1 MFKLQETL
9 RKSQNRKYFNGKT
22 EDLSAYIPEGTDLHN
37 KCELLFNQRMYL
49 VLKGVALGDF
59 AGQPYEAASLDYCK
73 NLSQDLIYKKAKD
86 CTDDTILACAT
97 AVAIEERKQYA
108 KLYREYAKRF
118 ENPLGG
124 YGGRFTAWVYNNVES
139 YSCGNGSAMRVGPC
153 GCFDDARDVIAEA
166 YKSAACTHNHPEGI
180 KGAIVTAVSIWMAF
194 HDYTKEDIAKYADR
208 FYSDNFYSPMSSW
221 SVMRE
226 SKYVQ
231 GSPAVCQT
239 TVPMAVSCFVNTDCY
254 ENCVWEAI
262 RFGWDTDTQAA
273 IAGSIAAAYYQ
284 LFNIGSDAQWN
295 KIKDRDYFSEVR
307 KLIPE
312 ENLWN
317 NK

>member
-1 MFKLQETL
+1 M
-9 RKSQNRKYFNGKT
+9 
-22 EDLSAYIPEGTDLHN
+22 
-37 KCELLFNQRMYL
+37 
-49 VLKGVALGDF
+49 
-59 AGQPYEAASLDYCK
+59 
-73 NLSQDLIYKKAKD
+73 
-86 CTDDTILACAT
+86 
-97 AVAIEERKQYA
+97 
-108 KLYREYAKRF
+108 
-118 ENPLGG
+118 
-124 YGGRFTAWVYNNVES
+124 
-139 YSCGNGSAMRVGPC
+139 
-153 GCFDDARDVIAEA
+153 
-166 YKSAACTHNHPEGI
+166 
-180 KGAIVTAVSIWMAF
+180 TAVSIWMAF
-194 HDYTKEDIAKYADR
+194 HDYAKEDIAKYTDR

-231 GSPAVCQT
+231 GNPAVCQT
-239 TVPMAVSCFVNTDCY
+239 TVPMAVSCFINTDCY

-284 LFNIGSDAQWN
+284 LFNTESDAEWN
-295 KIKDRDYFSEVR
+295 KIKNRDYFSEVR

>member
-1 MFKLQETL
+1 M
-9 RKSQNRKYFNGKT
+9 RKSQNKKYFNGKI
-22 EDLSAYIPEGTDLHN
+22 EDLSSYIPEGADLHN
-37 KCELLFNQRMYL
+37 KCELSFDQRMYL

-73 NLSQDLIYKKAKD
+73 NLSQDMIYKKAKD

-139 YSCGNGSAMRVGPC
+139 YSCGNGSTMRVGPC

-180 KGAIVTAVSIWMAF
+180 KGAIVTAVCIWMAF
-194 HDYTKEDIAKYADR
+194 RDYTKEDIAKYADR
-208 FYSDNFYSPMSSW
+208 LYSGNFYSPMSSW
-221 SVMRE
+221 PAMRE

-231 GSPAVCQT
+231 GRPAVYRLPYLWPLAASLT
-239 TVPMAVSCFVNTDCY
+239 RTVMRIVYGKQYGLVGIPTLRQRLQVVSQRHIIDYLTQKVMLNG
-254 ENCVWEAI
+254 I
-262 RFGWDTDTQAA
+262 RFKTE
-273 IAGSIAAAYYQ
+273 
-284 LFNIGSDAQWN
+284 NISQ
-295 KIKDRDYFSEVR
+295 K
-307 KLIPE
+307 
-312 ENLWN
+312 
-317 NK
+317 

>member
-1 MFKLQETL
+1 
-9 RKSQNRKYFNGKT
+9 
-22 EDLSAYIPEGTDLHN
+22 
-37 KCELLFNQRMYL
+37 MYL

-194 HDYTKEDIAKYADR
+194 HDYAKEDIAKYADR

-239 TVPMAVSCFVNTDCY
+239 TVPMAVSCFINTDCY

-284 LFNIGSDAQWN
+284 LFNIESDAQWN